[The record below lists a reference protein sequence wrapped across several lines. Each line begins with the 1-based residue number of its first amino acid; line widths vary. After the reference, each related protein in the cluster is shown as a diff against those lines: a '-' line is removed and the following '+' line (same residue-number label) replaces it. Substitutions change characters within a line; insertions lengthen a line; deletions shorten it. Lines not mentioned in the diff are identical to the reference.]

1 MSDNN
6 NNRTWMC
13 IVCGWIYNEKE
24 GDADEGLAPGTAWE
38 DVPDDWSCPDC
49 GASKD
54 EFEMVEI

>member
-1 MSDNN
+1 
-6 NNRTWMC
+6 MC